1 MKKFMLIPAPSGYEK
16 EMAYALKDELAPWA
30 DDVAIDHVGN
40 VIAKIS
46 GTDVNA
52 PRVMVFAHIDQL
64 GFIIRKIDRDGTVQ
78 IDRLGGIPEKV
89 LPGLPLLLRSREGCY
104 LPAVIGIK
112 SHHVTPADEKYQV
125 DPITSLFVDLGASS
139 AEEVGR
145 LGIHAGCPA
154 VYRPSAIEL
163 AGSRICGSSIDN
175 RGGCAAL
182 VRIAGLLHASRPKSD
197 VFLVGSVWEEFNL
210 RGAILAARSVQP
222 AIAICLDV
230 VISGDT
236 PDLKAKYDTRLGAGP
251 AVNHFTFH
259 GRGTLNGTIPHEGLA
274 RLAVRAA
281 ETLGIPLQH
290 TASFGII
297 TDSAYVQLESTGIAT
312 IDLGFPVRYIHSPH
326 EVCDDQDIE
335 SLSRLVGALLQDIG
349 PGFRLSRY

>member
-1 MKKFMLIPAPSGYEK
+1 
-16 EMAYALKDELAPWA
+16 
-30 DDVAIDHVGN
+30 
-40 VIAKIS
+40 
-46 GTDVNA
+46 
-52 PRVMVFAHIDQL
+52 
-64 GFIIRKIDRDGTVQ
+64 
-78 IDRLGGIPEKV
+78 
-89 LPGLPLLLRSREGCY
+89 
-104 LPAVIGIK
+104 
-112 SHHVTPADEKYQV
+112 
-125 DPITSLFVDLGASS
+125 
-139 AEEVGR
+139 
-145 LGIHAGCPA
+145 
-154 VYRPSAIEL
+154 
-163 AGSRICGSSIDN
+163 
-175 RGGCAAL
+175 
-182 VRIAGLLHASRPKSD
+182 
-197 VFLVGSVWEEFNL
+197 
-210 RGAILAARSVQP
+210 
-222 AIAICLDV
+222 